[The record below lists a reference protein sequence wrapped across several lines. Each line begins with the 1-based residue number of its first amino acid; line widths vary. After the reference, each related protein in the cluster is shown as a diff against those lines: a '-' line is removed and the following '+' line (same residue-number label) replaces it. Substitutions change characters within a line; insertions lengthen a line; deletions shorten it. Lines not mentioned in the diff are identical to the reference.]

1 MFFLRLGVA
10 CMIIGLTANAQ
21 IERVWVNCSRS
32 DFSHI
37 AVCWETTEPEDS
49 VVYYGSSKDCVN
61 KVVGIGKTVRHVVE
75 LPLPDAGAL
84 FYRIQSGMHNTDVA
98 KLPDFNADEIRIA
111 VVGNLSS
118 LRSLTAMQNDM
129 PHLLVTAGDNVPRL
143 WDLKIF
149 GDAAEIRNHIL
160 SSFKKA
166 MMEEDPAKRLA
177 LMIVVIGG
185 GAPAELIRYVLVKD
199 FREGVKESFRVLL
212 CEAGERLLPE
222 MPEDL
227 AEEAARI
234 LKHKG
239 VEIPFNS
246 SIKDLTGE
254 EIAAKNLFRQLS
266 GKPQSAFEY
275 KNPGTLAT
283 IGKNAAVA

>member
-1 MFFLRLGVA
+1 MK
-10 CMIIGLTANAQ
+10 LTAFIAPIVHYSAPVIKLIGNNKIDLFCKEFVLSTLQRMEKTRPKVLILGAGFAGLNIARRMAKTAVGGQ
-21 IERVWVNCSRS
+21 TNYFEMTKVRENG
-32 DFSHI
+32 FS
-37 AVCWETTEPEDS
+37 
-49 VVYYGSSKDCVN
+49 
-61 KVVGIGKTVRHVVE
+61 
-75 LPLPDAGAL
+75 
-84 FYRIQSGMHNTDVA
+84 
-98 KLPDFNADEIRIA
+98 
-111 VVGNLSS
+111 
-118 LRSLTAMQNDM
+118 
-129 PHLLVTAGDNVPRL
+129 
-143 WDLKIF
+143 LKIF